1 MKIYIVIPAY
11 NESKRIGA
19 VLDALKKVK
28 LPVIVVD
35 DGSWDRTYEEAKKS
49 RFIVLKHRINLG
61 KGAAL
66 KTGCDG
72 AFSMG
77 ADGVII
83 MDSDG
88 QHSINDLHYFIDALN
103 QKKYDMI
110 IGSRNFGLGVP
121 LVRYLGNK
129 FASVLVSILFGI
141 YVSDLLCGYRAFTKK
156 AYNKIDWQ
164 SNGYGV
170 ETEMI
175 VKTGKYKI
183 SRCEVPV
190 ETIYYDKFKGVTMM
204 DAFKILLSV
213 IKWRLIN

>member
-11 NESKRIGA
+11 NEASRIGA
-19 VLDALKKVK
+19 VLAELKKVK

-35 DGSWDRTYEEAKKS
+35 DGSRDYTYEEAKKS
-49 RFIVLKHRINLG
+49 GFIVLKHRINLG

-72 AFSMG
+72 AFYLG

-88 QHSINDLHYFIDALN
+88 QHSIDDLHYFIDALN
-103 QKKYDMI
+103 EKKYDMI
-110 IGSRNFGLGVP
+110 LGSRNFGLGVP

-129 FASVLVSILFGI
+129 FASVLVSVLFGI

-156 AYNKIDWQ
+156 AYKKIDWQ

-213 IKWRLIN
+213 IKWRFIN